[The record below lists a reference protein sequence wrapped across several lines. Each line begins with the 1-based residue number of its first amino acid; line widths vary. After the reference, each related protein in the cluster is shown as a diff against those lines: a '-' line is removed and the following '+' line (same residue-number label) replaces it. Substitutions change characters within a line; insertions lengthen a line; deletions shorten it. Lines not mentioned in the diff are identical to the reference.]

1 MQKAASTLVTTVNEF
16 IEWAAQFS
24 QVGYLFRGV
33 TNEEYNIS
41 ASAYRRL
48 QNIDESPEGKVIDFE
63 RFVQINSN
71 LIKDVRLRDMD
82 WKNGRK
88 LRDLEILAE
97 LQHYRA
103 ATCLIDF
110 TYNALIALWFACV
123 PNSANACGLLLYGQ
137 IRDTYLEMSH

>member
-1 MQKAASTLVTTVNEF
+1 MGKRELTLVKSISEF
-16 IEWAAQFS
+16 IEWAARFNQD
-24 QVGYLFRGV
+24 GYLFRGV

-48 QNIDESPEGKVIDFE
+48 KGKNKSPEDRVVNFE
-63 RFVQINSN
+63 RFIQINRG
-71 LIKDVRLRDMD
+71 LIRDVRLKDMD

-110 TYNALIALWFACV
+110 TYNDDLC
-123 PNSANACGLLLYGQ
+123 
-137 IRDTYLEMSH
+137 